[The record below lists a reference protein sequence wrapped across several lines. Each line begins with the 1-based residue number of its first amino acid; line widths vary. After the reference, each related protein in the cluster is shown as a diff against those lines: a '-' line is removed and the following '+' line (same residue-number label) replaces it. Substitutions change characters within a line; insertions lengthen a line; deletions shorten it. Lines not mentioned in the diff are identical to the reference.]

1 MCTVQ
6 FLERAEPDQGFV
18 VPCRPE
24 GDASRRKTGR
34 IKCKSVIGHY
44 ALQLSQVMVQ

>member
-1 MCTVQ
+1 MYAVQ
-6 FLERAEPDQGFV
+6 FFERAEADQGFV

-24 GDASRRKTGR
+24 GDASCRKAGR
-34 IKCKSVIGHY
+34 IECKGVIGHY